1 MTAPKLL
8 GIHHLK
14 LPVSD
19 LARSLAFYESAF
31 EAKRIPAADH
41 RRETDGSLY
50 AHILEMPGLGT
61 LLELRLNPERAL
73 SHARF
78 DPITIA
84 VADRATLG
92 EWDAHLSSAGISHS
106 PVITAIQAWLVV
118 VEDPDGNRLRLYT
131 RETHGPE
138 LKPDE
143 GNSWLDN

>member
-1 MTAPKLL
+1 VSAPELL

-31 EAKRIPAADH
+31 DATRIPAADH
-41 RRETDGSLY
+41 RRQSDGSLY
-50 AHILEMPGLGT
+50 AHILAVPGLGT
-61 LLELRLNPERAL
+61 LLELRLNPQRAKA
-73 SHARF
+73 HAGF
-78 DPITIA
+78 DPVTIA
-84 VADRATLG
+84 VADRATLAR
-92 EWDAHLSSAGISHS
+92 WDDHLTGLDVPHS
-106 PVITAIQAWLVV
+106 PVITAIQAWLIV
-118 VEDPDGNRLRLYT
+118 VEDPDANRLRLYT